1 MVSRR
6 NLRMKKRST
15 QEVASRAIVLNCVV
29 AASFDVPRKS
39 LIQWLE
45 KERLW
50 SSVSPWESDYLQAKR
65 PRKKDNIEA
74 NQSAEAAATLAWAL
88 GLIPELPHASSPT
101 DLELIVKVLP
111 RIESPTALFVKNA
124 KLRPDSEIKAFNNSI
139 YEMHWSVRDAYLNGR
154 EPPDDLH
161 PVVVYQRHRAANWLC
176 PEIVGDLP
184 WDDVTT
190 DT

>member
-1 MVSRR
+1 MVTGRK
-6 NLRMKKRST
+6 LRMKKRSP

-45 KERLW
+45 KEGLW

-74 NQSAEAAATLAWAL
+74 NQSAEAAATLAWSL

-124 KLRPDSEIKAFNNSI
+124 KLRSDSEIKAFNNSI

-154 EPPDDLH
+154 EAPDGLH
-161 PVVVYQRHRAANWLC
+161 PVVVYQRHRAANWLY

>member
-1 MVSRR
+1 MVNGQ
-6 NLRMKKRST
+6 NLRMKKRSP

-45 KERLW
+45 TEGLW

-65 PRKKDNIEA
+65 PRKKDNIDA
-74 NQSAEAAATLAWAL
+74 NQSAEAAATLVWSL
-88 GLIPELPHASSPT
+88 GLIPELPHASGPT
-101 DLELIVKVLP
+101 DLELIIKALP
-111 RIESPTALFVKNA
+111 QIESSTALFVKNA
-124 KLRPDSEIKAFNNSI
+124 KLRPESEINAFNNSI
-139 YEMHWSVRDAYLNGR
+139 YELHWSVRDAYINGR
-154 EPPDDLH
+154 EPPDGLH
-161 PVVVYQRHRAANWLC
+161 PVVVYQRHWAANWLC